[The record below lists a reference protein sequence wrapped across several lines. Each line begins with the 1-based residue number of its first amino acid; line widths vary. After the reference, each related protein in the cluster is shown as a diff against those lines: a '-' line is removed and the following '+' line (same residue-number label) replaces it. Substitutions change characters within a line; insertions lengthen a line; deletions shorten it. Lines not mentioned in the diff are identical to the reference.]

1 MKKLQMRQITII
13 SRPTLRLIRDKNP
26 HCSSGGKNSSTQKH
40 FESPPETACGSTTK
54 GSQFGSFVK
63 RNFYF
68 LAKRSSLDFF
78 DYFLCQDNPP
88 KADRWFHWKKH
99 KKMKQK
105 VSIFFVKTICQGRS
119 MIPLKEEKNKAKSKY
134 MNLSLIF
141 PDNANDGI

>member
-26 HCSSGGKNSSTQKH
+26 HCLSGGNKLNTNKPAY
-40 FESPPETACGSTTK
+40 FPPETACGSTTK

-68 LAKRSSLDFF
+68 LANRRRSFADSIKNINKDEAKRSSLDFF

-105 VSIFFVKTICQGRS
+105 VSIFLCQ
-119 MIPLKEEKNKAKSKY
+119 N
-134 MNLSLIF
+134 NLPRRIGDSIERRKK
-141 PDNANDGI
+141 

>member
-1 MKKLQMRQITII
+1 MRQKDPVLTFLLTFCVKTIRQRRI
-13 SRPTLRLIRDKNP
+13 AD
-26 HCSSGGKNSSTQKH
+26 ST
-40 FESPPETACGSTTK
+40 E
-54 GSQFGSFVK
+54 
-63 RNFYF
+63 
-68 LAKRSSLDFF
+68 
-78 DYFLCQDNPP
+78 
-88 KADRWFHWKKH
+88 KKH